1 MSNVDTQADFCAAA
15 APLPRP
21 DDDADDGRTESG
33 PSTTSAAFASS
44 TTPHPAFPALTN
56 FWRGLFTLSLGL
68 TLCALAVAEAT
79 GDARAPTWFLG
90 FAIPVLT
97 EWIGQW
103 VVRGRQLG
111 TQQ

>member
-1 MSNVDTQADFCAAA
+1 MSNVDTQADFSAAA

-21 DDDADDGRTESG
+21 DDDADDDRTESG
-33 PSTTSAAFASS
+33 PPTTSSS
-44 TTPHPAFPALTN
+44 SAPRPAFPALTN
-56 FWRGLFTLSLGL
+56 FWRGVFTLSLGL

-97 EWIGQW
+97 EWIGEW
-103 VVRGRQLG
+103 VVRGRRASD
-111 TQQ
+111 

>member
-1 MSNVDTQADFCAAA
+1 MPNVDTQADFSLAAA
-15 APLPRP
+15 APPP
-21 DDDADDGRTESG
+21 SPEDDADDDRESESPATAI
-33 PSTTSAAFASS
+33 PSTPSASAR
-44 TTPHPAFPALTN
+44 PAFPALTN

-97 EWIGQW
+97 EWIGEW
-103 VVRGRQLG
+103 VVRGRK
-111 TQQ
+111 T

>member
-1 MSNVDTQADFCAAA
+1 MSNVDTQADFSTAA

-21 DDDADDGRTESG
+21 DDDADDDRTESG
-33 PSTTSAAFASS
+33 PPTTSSS
-44 TTPHPAFPALTN
+44 SVAGPSFPALTN

-68 TLCALAVAEAT
+68 TLCALAVAEGT

-97 EWIGQW
+97 EWIGEW